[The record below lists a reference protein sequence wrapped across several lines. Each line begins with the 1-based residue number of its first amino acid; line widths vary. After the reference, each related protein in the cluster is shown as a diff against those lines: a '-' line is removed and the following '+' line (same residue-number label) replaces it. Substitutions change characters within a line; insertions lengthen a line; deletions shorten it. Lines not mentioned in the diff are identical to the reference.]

1 MYMNNI
7 KRVILMGP
15 QGSGKSTQSKVIADF
30 LGVSFISAGDI
41 LRKAIAKN
49 TGLGKKIAI
58 LVQKGSLV
66 SNDLMNRLMLEELK
80 RPKYSKGFLLD
91 GYPRNLGQARVLDK
105 EFKIDKL
112 FNIEITN
119 KEAIKRITGRRICSN
134 GHVFHIK
141 HKPSKKKDKCDVC
154 NKELY
159 QRKDDNEKAV
169 SKRLGIYRKKTEKLL
184 DYYNDRLV
192 VFNGQNSIDIVTRD
206 ILKYLKK
213 NAR

>member
-1 MYMNNI
+1 MNNI
-7 KRVILMGP
+7 KRVILIGP
-15 QGSGKSTQSKVIADF
+15 QGSGKSTQSKVVADF
-30 LGVSFISAGDI
+30 LGISFISAGDI

>member
-1 MYMNNI
+1 MNNI
-7 KRVILMGP
+7 KRVVLIGP

-30 LGVSFISAGDI
+30 LGISFISAGDI

-49 TGLGKKIAI
+49 TSLGKKIAI

-80 RPKYSKGFLLD
+80 RPKYAKGFLLD
-91 GYPRNLGQARVLDK
+91 GYPRNLVQARVLDK

-112 FNIEITN
+112 FNIEISNT
-119 KEAIKRITGRRICSN
+119 EAIKRITGRRICSN

-159 QRKDDNEKAV
+159 QRKDDNKKAV
-169 SKRLGIYRKKTEKLL
+169 SKRLEIYRKKTEKLL
-184 DYYNDRLV
+184 DYYHDRLV
-192 VFNGQNSIDIVTRD
+192 VFNGKNSIDVVTRD

-213 NAR
+213 NVR

>member
-1 MYMNNI
+1 MNNI
-7 KRVILMGP
+7 KRVILIGP
-15 QGSGKSTQSKVIADF
+15 QGSGKSTQSKVVADF
-30 LGVSFISAGDI
+30 LGISFISAGDI

-192 VFNGQNSIDIVTRD
+192 VFNGQYSIDIVTRD